1 MGYVVPGSKPNNFLS
16 IDEVVDVV
24 RFLLSPGASFVSG
37 ELIELSGGQL

>member
-1 MGYVVPGSKPNNFLS
+1 VG
-16 IDEVVDVV
+16 DVV